1 MRGAQDWAVL
11 EWIGR
16 GTYTSSEGPD
26 THVASIEMPGVTV
39 VDVDEQGRVTR
50 WRDYFDMKSVEEQ
63 IRGNA
68 P

>member
-1 MRGAQDWAVL
+1 
-11 EWIGR
+11 
-16 GTYTSSEGPD
+16 
-26 THVASIEMPGVTV
+26 MPGVTV